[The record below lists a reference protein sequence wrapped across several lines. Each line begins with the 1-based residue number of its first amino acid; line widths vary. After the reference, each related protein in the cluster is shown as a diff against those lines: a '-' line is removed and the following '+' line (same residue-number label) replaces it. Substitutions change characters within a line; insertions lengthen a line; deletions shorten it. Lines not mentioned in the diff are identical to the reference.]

1 MGRTPSDTQRIEVPK
16 RECGACRKVLH
27 RNRSTAKAEL
37 KRFERMERV
46 EGVRPG
52 HLTVYRCPHSPGF
65 HVGHDR
71 HRMPGA

>member
-1 MGRTPSDTQRIEVPK
+1 MAGSRSGEMRLELPK

-37 KRFERMERV
+37 KRFQRKERV
-46 EGVRPG
+46 EGQRPG
-52 HLTVYRCPHSPGF
+52 HLTVYRCPQSPGW

-71 HRMPGA
+71 RRETA

>member
-1 MGRTPSDTQRIEVPK
+1 MGTRRSGEMRLDVPK
-16 RECGACRKVLH
+16 RECGARHKVLH

-46 EGVRPG
+46 EGQRPG
-52 HLTVYRCPHSPGF
+52 HLTVYRCPQSPGW

-71 HRMPGA
+71 RREA